1 MYNDNCIEYYCSSE
15 YSVTKPT
22 KDALMSVSRIAVAVL
37 LLTSYPYPLAFTGGC
52 SRWSFGFGGRIRA
65 GNETE
70 CHLSQCSDGRPS
82 LHHYRSGLPVRRA
95 RFATLIL
102 SFGGATWGNAV
113 IYLFPTYYVQYM
125 FVQCAKKMP
134 ELRKEVPLATATG
147 IVGLLM
153 GIVGATKAIYCSAP
167 SIPSLFSKLYY
178 QK

>member
-1 MYNDNCIEYYCSSE
+1 MDFRDVRLLKDLHDLFSDVYGYMYNDNCIEYYCSSE
-15 YSVTKPT
+15 YSLTKPT

-37 LLTSYPYPLAFTGGC
+37 LLTSYPHPLAFTGGC

-113 IYLFPTYYVQYM
+113 IYLFPTYSTCLCNAPRRCLN
-125 FVQCAKKMP
+125 CA
-134 ELRKEVPLATATG
+134 RKFHWRRRLVLLDSSW
-147 IVGLLM
+147 GL
-153 GIVGATKAIYCSAP
+153 
-167 SIPSLFSKLYY
+167 
-178 QK
+178 